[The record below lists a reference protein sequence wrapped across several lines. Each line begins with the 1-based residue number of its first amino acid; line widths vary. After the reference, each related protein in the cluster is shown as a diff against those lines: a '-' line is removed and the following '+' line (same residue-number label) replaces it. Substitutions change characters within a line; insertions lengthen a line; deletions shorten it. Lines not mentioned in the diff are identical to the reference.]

1 MAGGDKELPMSS
13 QLHFTRGAQG
23 TFDSRVSKRR
33 NDEQEQQVRGKNSH
47 ASWVW
52 GPLSY
57 MVFVQLLAV
66 ASGERHVDLTRL
78 KELQQQERYEKFS
91 LNSRFAYNTMRNAW
105 QRNRQ
110 LDIQQVGDTPT
121 LAGP

>member
-1 MAGGDKELPMSS
+1 MSS
-13 QLHFTRGAQG
+13 QLQFTRGAQG

-110 LDIQQVGDTPT
+110 LDIQQVGDNPT